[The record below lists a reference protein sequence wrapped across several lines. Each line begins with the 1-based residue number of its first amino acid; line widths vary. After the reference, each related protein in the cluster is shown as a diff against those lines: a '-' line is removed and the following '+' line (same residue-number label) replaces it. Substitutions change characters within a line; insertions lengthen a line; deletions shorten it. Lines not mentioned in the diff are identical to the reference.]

1 MAPKACMSLLPMPRV
16 RDSRH
21 STNPEGWQAN
31 PGRAFCTTCPRTSRN
46 PVCIWH
52 WPNRCTTSCKMTGAS
67 FPCNRGRREE
77 MEDRKLR
84 SNSAKSVKLDSHRL
98 LDSERNHS
106 AYDYLGGEEMEG
118 NKSSSVPSLVKRGGS
133 SNSSDED
140 LQLVDSLQSQ
150 PLVY

>member
-1 MAPKACMSLLPMPRV
+1 
-16 RDSRH
+16 
-21 STNPEGWQAN
+21 
-31 PGRAFCTTCPRTSRN
+31 
-46 PVCIWH
+46 
-52 WPNRCTTSCKMTGAS
+52 
-67 FPCNRGRREE
+67 